1 MSLKRILLISIGVVI
16 LSFYYF
22 PVTLAVL
29 PVSNTKNL
37 MAALGAV
44 LAVVEFSR
52 KRHNFID
59 RDFLSIT
66 LLALLVSLAGLLS
79 ITYNS
84 TPDYNYTDYI
94 ISYIIWTSSAYFVVN
109 VIKWIEGRISVN
121 IVCNYIILLCMLQCV
136 SVLLIDT
143 YPAFRNWATA
153 MIPDLS
159 YYQGI
164 NRLYGLGPA
173 LDIAGIRFG
182 AVLLAIAHIL
192 TNNKITEN
200 TKSLTAYIIAFIFI
214 LIVGSMVG
222 RTTSVGG
229 GIALLYLAWYYRTS
243 IFAPRNRKY
252 IFLLLFIGMVG
263 IFSVVYLYNNN
274 AQFYKNVRF
283 AFEGLFNWWE
293 LGEWTT
299 TSTERW
305 KTMFVWPDNAK
316 TWLIGDGYFDTPSL
330 TDPYY
335 VGPVYAHYYKWT
347 DVGYLRFIFYFG
359 LLGLSLFAIYFCK
372 VAATCAS
379 RFRIHRALFLLVL
392 FFNFVVWFK
401 VSTDIYIFF
410 ALFLCLPYNEERVC
424 NDERGTISV

>member
-1 MSLKRILLISIGVVI
+1 MNLKRILLISIGVVI

-37 MAALGAV
+37 MAAIGAV

-59 RDFLSIT
+59 RDFLNIT

-84 TPDYNYTDYI
+84 TPDYAYA
-94 ISYIIWTSSAYFVVN
+94 SYVRSFAVWSFSAYFAVH
-109 VIKWIEGRISVN
+109 VIKWIQGKISVN
-121 IVCNYIILLCMLQCV
+121 IVCNYLILLCVLQCV

-143 YPAFRNWATA
+143 YPAFRNWTTTI
-153 MIPDLS
+153 IPDMS

-164 NRLYGLGPA
+164 DRMYGLGPA
-173 LDIAGIRFG
+173 LDVAGIRFG
-182 AVLLAIAHIL
+182 AVLLAIAHLL
-192 TNNKITEN
+192 TNNKITKN
-200 TKSLTAYIIAFIFI
+200 VKSLTAYIIAFIFI
-214 LIVGSMVG
+214 LVVGSMVG

-229 GIALLYLAWYYRTS
+229 GIALLYLAWYYRAS
-243 IFAPRNRKY
+243 IFSPSNRKY
-252 IFLLLFIGMVG
+252 ILLLLFIVVAG
-263 IFSVVYLYNNN
+263 IFAVVYLYNNN
-274 AQFYKNVRF
+274 ATFYKNVRF
-283 AFEGLFNWWE
+283 AFEGFFNWWE

-305 KTMFVWPDNAK
+305 ETMIIWPDNTK
-316 TWLIGDGYFDTPSL
+316 TWLIGDGYFDGPTGS
-330 TDPYY
+330 DPYY
-335 VGPVYAHYYKWT
+335 VGPLNTGFYKWT

-379 RFRIHRALFLLVL
+379 RFRVHRALFLLVL

-401 VSTDIYIFF
+401 VSTDIFIFF
-410 ALFLCLPYNEERVC
+410 ALFLCVTKEE
-424 NDERGTISV
+424 NTSVKKEELTY